1 MNINKETE
9 AKLLHSA
16 KEAMEKAYAPYS
28 GIRVGAA
35 FLTKDGTIYNGCNVE
50 NSSYGLSC
58 CAERT
63 AIFKAVSEG
72 SREFAAGAICS
83 DSPQVV
89 SPCGACRQ
97 VIYEFNPELDLVVQ
111 NPAGKSYL
119 EGKNLLPN
127 GFTLVEE

>member
-9 AKLLHSA
+9 VKLLHSA

-35 FLTKDGTIYNGCNVE
+35 FLTKDGAIFNGCNVE
-50 NSSYGLSC
+50 NSSYGLTC

-72 SREFAAGAICS
+72 SREFVAGAIFS
-83 DSPQVV
+83 DSAKVV

-97 VIYEFNPELDLVVQ
+97 VIYEFNQELDLVVQ
-111 NPAGKSYL
+111 NPTGKNYL
-119 EGKNLLPN
+119 EGKNLLPA
-127 GFTLVEE
+127 GFTLK